1 MCYGM
6 KVRISNTNFS
16 EVKRALEIPAPDRY
30 VPSDRL
36 IRTTRFESTKFGNMS
51 RSSLSKA
58 SDVTPGPGA
67 YQNTY
72 GLRNTSTNRIL
83 NKSSFI
89 KDLDKSHVFNGT
101 SIINLSSNANLE
113 GTF

>member
-1 MCYGM
+1 MCCGM
-6 KVRISNTNFS
+6 KVSNTNINFL

-51 RSSLSKA
+51 RSALSKA
-58 SDVTPGPGA
+58 SDVTPGPGD

-72 GLRNTSTNRIL
+72 GQRNTSTNRIL
-83 NKSSFI
+83 NKSSFV
-89 KDLDKSHVFNGT
+89 KDFEKSHVFNGT
-101 SIINLSSNANLE
+101 AILNHSS
-113 GTF
+113 

>member
-1 MCYGM
+1 MFFGM
-6 KVRISNTNFS
+6 KVSGPNVKLL

-30 VPSDRL
+30 APSDRL
-36 IRTTRFESTKFGNMS
+36 IRTTRFESAKFGNMS

-72 GLRNTSTNRIL
+72 G
-83 NKSSFI
+83 
-89 KDLDKSHVFNGT
+89 
-101 SIINLSSNANLE
+101 
-113 GTF
+113 